1 MSDRLLG
8 LGLNRAKSDAERA
21 RVLGAIRRFAE
32 SIDDAELVAEVQAVM
47 PAADPFVP
55 PETWR
60 AKYEEGFAVEADE
73 ARGTYVEEAE
83 RYAFE
88 YWQMLSDAERQ
99 ARFEAP
105 STGYDDGR
113 KDAAGL
119 NSVDTTTESD

>member
-1 MSDRLLG
+1 MSERLLA
-8 LGLNRAKSDAERA
+8 LGLERAKSNADRA

-32 SIDDAELVAEVQAVM
+32 SIGDAELVADVQALM
-47 PAADPFVP
+47 PAANPFVP

-60 AKYEEGFAVEADE
+60 VKYEEGFAVEADE
-73 ARGTYVEEAE
+73 GRGTYVEEAE

-99 ARFEAP
+99 ARLEAP

-113 KDAAGL
+113 KDAEGL
-119 NSVDTTTESD
+119 KSVDTTTESN